1 MSSKRLKH
9 SEDELVLL
17 LKSKNI
23 DGFNELYQNYAA
35 AIYGV
40 IIRLVIKDEIA
51 EEILQDVFMKI
62 WNGIES
68 YDTSKGRLYT
78 WILNIARNAS
88 IDYTRSKQAKKSQK
102 NNDIEALSA
111 NSNATL
117 SISLNTD
124 TIGIESQ
131 VMTLKEEYRILIDLI
146 YFQGYT
152 QQETADELDM
162 PIGTVKTRVRAALIQ
177 LRQIVT

>member
-1 MSSKRLKH
+1 MSSTKIKH
-9 SEDELVLL
+9 SEAELVHL
-17 LKSKNI
+17 LKSKDI
-23 DGFNELYQNYAA
+23 IGYNELYDNYAA
-35 AIYGV
+35 AIFGV
-40 IIRLVIKDEIA
+40 IVRVVQKEEVA

-62 WNGIES
+62 WNGIEG

-78 WILNIARNAS
+78 WMLNIARNAS

-102 NNDIEALSA
+102 NSDIDGLAGNTSA
-111 NSNATL
+111 SL
-117 SISLNTD
+117 SISMNTD
-124 TIGIESQ
+124 TIGIASQ
-131 VMTLKEEYRILIDLI
+131 VMTLKEEYRVLIDLI

-177 LRQIVT
+177 LRGLIT